1 MDESEYDSDNAD
13 MDIDSVTTAAE
24 PKIEKKSK
32 IKSDW
37 IESLALPRLV
47 SDERESPARV
57 KARDIIYFFAFK
69 SFWKKRKNISF

>member
-57 KARDIIYFFAFK
+57 KARDIIYFFE
-69 SFWKKRKNISF
+69 RY